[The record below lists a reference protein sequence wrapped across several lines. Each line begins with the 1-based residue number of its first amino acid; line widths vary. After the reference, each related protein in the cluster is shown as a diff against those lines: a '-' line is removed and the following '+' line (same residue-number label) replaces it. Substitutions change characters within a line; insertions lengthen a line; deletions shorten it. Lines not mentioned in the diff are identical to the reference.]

1 MYKSGDLVLI
11 KTEKL
16 YQYTY
21 IKQKDFKYAIILES
35 LKSFL
40 NIEDVESSL
49 FKDEN
54 NKEDEL
60 KSLFDTMYTAYC
72 DSIVIYID
80 EKDIV
85 EVIK

>member
-40 NIEDVESSL
+40 NIEDAESSL

>member
-11 KTEKL
+11 NTEKL

-21 IKQKDFKYAIILES
+21 IKQKDFKYAVILES

-40 NIEDVESSL
+40 NIEDADSSL
-49 FKDEN
+49 FDEN

>member
-1 MYKSGDLVLI
+1 MYKTGDLVLI

-16 YQYTY
+16 YQYAY

-40 NIEDVESSL
+40 NIEDAESSL
-49 FKDEN
+49 FKDKN

-72 DSIVIYID
+72 DSMVIYID

>member
-1 MYKSGDLVLI
+1 MYKTGDLVLI

-40 NIEDVESSL
+40 NIEDAESSL
-49 FKDEN
+49 FKDKN

-72 DSIVIYID
+72 DSMVIYID

>member
-1 MYKSGDLVLI
+1 MYRSGDLVLI
-11 KTEKL
+11 KTDQL
-16 YQYTY
+16 YQYNFL
-21 IKQKDFKYAIILES
+21 KEKDFKYAIILES

-40 NIEDVESSL
+40 NIEDSEESL
-49 FKDEN
+49 FRDPED
-54 NKEDEL
+54 KEKEL

-72 DSIVIYID
+72 DSMVIYID